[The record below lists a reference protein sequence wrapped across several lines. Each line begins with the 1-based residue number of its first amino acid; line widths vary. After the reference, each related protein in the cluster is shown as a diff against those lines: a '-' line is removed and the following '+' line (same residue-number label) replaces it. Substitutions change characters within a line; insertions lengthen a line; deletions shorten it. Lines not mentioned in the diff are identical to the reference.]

1 MSSFTFSLY
10 KPESQTDLPVVLCFS
25 NPYTFDKKLCEV
37 FSDNG
42 FLCLSCVS
50 NFYPSDYSSLLLR
63 CQNQLLNYKIVNTV
77 KFIVVG
83 NGDFPGH
90 AATTLNISEKRVSGC
105 VSINGIYTDKNLAIN
120 VLKNMFGTRNVYYD
134 VFPIYN
140 VCEKTTPVL
149 LVSDLLSTVS
159 LLRQTLDF
167 HFTLKQSGVYVE
179 TYYYRSSDI
188 SCNKKVRNKILSFI
202 KNISD

>member
-37 FSDNG
+37 FSNNG

-63 CQNQLLNYKIVNTV
+63 CQKQLSKYKNVDVV

-83 NGDFPGH
+83 NGDFPGY
-90 AATTLNISEKRVSGC
+90 AATSLNVFEKRVSGC
-105 VSINGIYTDKNLAIN
+105 VSINGIYTDKNLSLN

-140 VCEKTTPVL
+140 VCETTTPVM
-149 LVSDLLSTVS
+149 LVSDLLSTES
-159 LLRQTLDF
+159 LHRQTLDF
-167 HFTLKQSGVYVE
+167 HFALKQSGVYVE
-179 TYYYRSSDI
+179 TYYYRSSDLLF
-188 SCNKKVRNKILSFI
+188 NTNVRNKILSFI
-202 KNISD
+202 NNISD